1 MWLKAAVWIAKII
14 AAGLIV
20 SFLSIWTT
28 GYIVSSYVETLLK
41 QYNMPLE
48 VQPMAM
54 SGVWGKL
61 WGVEP
66 VQKDDTE
73 KTGTDEAGDD
83 DKVAVDA
90 FGDQPSNPPLTDIGV
105 GGGTKAEGGT
115 SGQSGES
122 GTSTGTTEGTTE
134 GSAQT
139 DDDEA
144 PSIDGSETAITTDDL
159 NEMKGQLSDA
169 DKDQLFG
176 LLMSKLPQEALQ
188 TISGYMENGLTDE
201 ELTQVQQL
209 MAQYLDRDQYE
220 QMMAILKKY

>member
-1 MWLKAAVWIAKII
+1 MWLKAAVWIAKIV

-66 VQKDDTE
+66 TQTDDTE
-73 KTGTDEAGDD
+73 KTGTDESGDG

-90 FGDQPSNPPLTDIGV
+90 FAEQPSTPPLTDIGI

-115 SGQSGES
+115 SGQSEES
-122 GTSTGTTEGTTE
+122 GGTSTGQAE
-134 GSAQT
+134 GSGQT

-144 PSIDGSETAITTDDL
+144 PSIDGSETAITTEDL
-159 NEMKGQLSDA
+159 TDMKGQMSEA

-176 LLMSKLPQEALQ
+176 LLMSKLPQEAMQ
-188 TISGYMENGLTDE
+188 TISAYMENGLTDE
-201 ELTQVQQL
+201 ELTQIQQL

-220 QMMAILKKY
+220 QMLAILKKY

>member
-1 MWLKAAVWIAKII
+1 MWLKAAVWIAKIV

-61 WGVEP
+61 WGAEEP
-66 VQKDDTE
+66 VQTEDNE
-73 KTGTDEAGDD
+73 KTGTEGADG

-90 FGDQPSNPPLTDIGV
+90 FADQPSTAPLTDIGI
-105 GGGTKAEGGT
+105 GGGSKAESGT
-115 SGQSGES
+115 AGQSEEA
-122 GTSTGTTEGTTE
+122 GTSTGQTE
-134 GSAQT
+134 GSSQT

-144 PSIDGSETAITTDDL
+144 PSIDGTETAITTEDM
-159 NEMKGQLSDA
+159 NNMKSQMSEA

-176 LLMSKLPQEALQ
+176 LLMSKLPQEAMQ

-201 ELTQVQQL
+201 ELTQIQQL

>member
-1 MWLKAAVWIAKII
+1 MWLKAAVWIAKIV

-28 GYIVSSYVETLLK
+28 GYIVNSYVQTLLK
-41 QYNMPLE
+41 QYNLPLE
-48 VQPMAM
+48 VQPMAL

-61 WGVEP
+61 WGAEEP
-66 VQKDDTE
+66 VQTEDTE
-73 KTGTDEAGDD
+73 KTGTDGTDG

-90 FGDQPSNPPLTDIGV
+90 FADQPSTAPLTDIGV
-105 GGGTKAEGGT
+105 GGGSKAESGT
-115 SGQSGES
+115 TGQSEEA
-122 GTSTGTTEGTTE
+122 GTSTGQTE
-134 GSAQT
+134 GSSQT

-144 PSIDGSETAITTDDL
+144 PSIDGTETAITTEDM
-159 NEMKGQLSDA
+159 NNMKGQMSEA

-176 LLMSKLPQEALQ
+176 LLMSKLPQEAMQ

-201 ELTQVQQL
+201 ELTQIQQL

>member
-28 GYIVSSYVETLLK
+28 GYIVNSYVQTLLK
-41 QYNMPLE
+41 QYNLPLE
-48 VQPMAM
+48 VQPMAL

-61 WGVEP
+61 WGAEP
-66 VQKDDTE
+66 VQPEDSE
-73 KTGTDEAGDD
+73 KTGTDEAEGD

-90 FGDQPSNPPLTDIGV
+90 FSDQTSNPPLTDIGI

-115 SGQSGES
+115 SGQSGQS
-122 GTSTGTTEGTTE
+122 GASTGTTEDST
-134 GSAQT
+134 QP
-139 DDDEA
+139 DDDDA
-144 PSIDGSETAITTDDL
+144 PSIDGSETAITTEDL
-159 NEMKGQLSDA
+159 NEMKDQMSEA

-176 LLMSKLPQEALQ
+176 MLMSKLPQEAWQ

-201 ELTQVQQL
+201 EITQVEQL
-209 MAQYLDRDQYE
+209 MAQHLDRDQYE

>member
-1 MWLKAAVWIAKII
+1 MSTMWLKAAVWIAKIV

-41 QYNMPLE
+41 QYNLPLE

-61 WGVEP
+61 WGAEP

-73 KTGTDEAGDD
+73 KTGTDESGNG

-105 GGGTKAEGGT
+105 GGGTKAEGGA
-115 SGQSGES
+115 SGQS
-122 GTSTGTTEGTTE
+122 STGTTEGTTE

-144 PSIDGSETAITTDDL
+144 PSIDGSETAITTEDM
-159 NEMKGQLSDA
+159 NAVKGQMSDA

-176 LLMSKLPQEALQ
+176 LLISKLPQEAMQ

-220 QMMAILKKY
+220 QMMGILKKY

>member
-1 MWLKAAVWIAKII
+1 MWVKAAVWIAKIV

-28 GYIVSSYVETLLK
+28 GYIVNSYVQTLLK
-41 QYNMPLE
+41 QYNLPLE
-48 VQPMAM
+48 VQPMAL

-61 WGVEP
+61 WGAEEP
-66 VQKDDTE
+66 VQTEDTE
-73 KTGTDEAGDD
+73 KTGTEGADG

-90 FGDQPSNPPLTDIGV
+90 FADQPSTAPLTDIGI
-105 GGGTKAEGGT
+105 GGGSKAESGT
-115 SGQSGES
+115 AGQSEEA
-122 GTSTGTTEGTTE
+122 GTSTGQTE
-134 GSAQT
+134 GSSQT

-144 PSIDGSETAITTDDL
+144 PSIDGTETAITTEDM
-159 NEMKGQLSDA
+159 NNMKGQMSEA

-176 LLMSKLPQEALQ
+176 LLMSKLPQEAMQ

-201 ELTQVQQL
+201 ELTQIQQL